1 MTQLFLTQQKFE
13 EYQDYEYEVSGLSHS
28 QYQIKVVFVSKNQA
42 YTPIIKD
49 LRAIAAS
56 CIMKVPIKDHDG
68 WYKDEKSGA
77 IQCADQKKYE
87 TYMKQYRASQEKEKA
102 VTLYKMKFLS

>member
-1 MTQLFLTQQKFE
+1 
-13 EYQDYEYEVSGLSHS
+13 
-28 QYQIKVVFVSKNQA
+28 
-42 YTPIIKD
+42 
-49 LRAIAAS
+49 
-56 CIMKVPIKDHDG
+56 MKVPIKDHDG

-102 VTLYKMKFLS
+102 VSTLQNEVSELKSELGDIKSLLLTLVQNQSKHHDD